1 MLHLILLQVNI
12 GSHSKRG
19 FAKRTLYT
27 EASRQFQRCHQRA
40 ALSHEKKKKKK
51 AMKLCYVTS
60 TCILKN
66 CTTLSLQ
73 QRTLHEDI
81 RKTRDKFVT
90 NCRGKSK
97 GSVETALSPVKMI
110 TFFYF
115 FPLQFKLKYLIIE
128 LKCLKHKFLHLWEN
142 KQAISSKFRV
152 AYLHSTW
159 TLQPKTDQQS

>member
-1 MLHLILLQVNI
+1 MCCIWFCCRLILVLT
-12 GSHSKRG
+12 
-19 FAKRTLYT
+19 AKG
-27 EASRQFQRCHQRA
+27 
-40 ALSHEKKKKKK
+40 ALLKGPFIERPQDSFRDATREQHYPTRKKKKK